1 VTTTLPPPATLP
13 AHVPADKAMRL
24 PFFAREVVKDC
35 PQETL
40 IPQMHSS
47 LGPITYVTNI
57 FPGDKPG
64 WLLTGY
70 EDTMAMLRNA
80 DDFTKNGM
88 GQWAQG
94 IGEDWLVIPTEV
106 DPPMHTAYRKALNPH
121 FSPQKMAAMKDD
133 LRKRARDLIDKFQ
146 DRGSCDFVNEFSE
159 RYPIY
164 IVLDLLGLPQDRMAE
179 FLKWEKEMLHTN
191 DWEVRSNAVRAVK
204 NYLVEEIAARRA
216 NPQDDYI
223 TRIFDFEAEDGRK
236 WNDQEVLGH
245 CFNLYLGGLDTV
257 TTMLGNSFAWLAR
270 HPEQQQELREN
281 PDRIVLAVEE
291 FLRIFGPVTAFRIA
305 TREIEIHGQKI
316 MPGEYVSVCTPVANQ
331 DPKMHDHPSKVRFD
345 RKAAHIALGGG
356 IHKCLGMHLARLEL
370 QVALEEMLKAV
381 PLFRVRDGFDLG
393 YFVGNITFVPA
404 LELQWD

>member
-1 VTTTLPPPATLP
+1 MTTTLP

-24 PFFAREVVKDC
+24 PFFAREIVKDC

-40 IPQMHSS
+40 IPEMHRT

-70 EDTMAMLRNA
+70 EDTIAMLRNA

-88 GQWAQG
+88 GQWSQS
-94 IGEDWLVIPTEV
+94 IGENWLVVPTEV
-106 DPPMHTAYRKALNPH
+106 DPPMHNFYRKALNPN

-133 LRKRARDLIDKFQ
+133 LRRRATDLIEKFK
-146 DRGSCDFVNEFSE
+146 DRKECDFVNEFSE

-164 IVLDLLGLPQDRMAE
+164 IVLDLLGLPQERMAE
-179 FLKWEKEMLHTN
+179 FLSWEKAMLHSN
-191 DWEVRSNAVRAVK
+191 DWEVRSGGVRNAVA
-204 NYLVEEIAARRA
+204 YLKSEIAERRKA
-216 NPQDDYI
+216 PRDDYMSKI
-223 TRIFDFEAEDGRK
+223 LEFEAEEGRK
-236 WNDQEVLGH
+236 WNDEEVLGH
-245 CFNLYLGGLDTV
+245 CFNLFLGGLDTV
-257 TTMLGNSFAWLAR
+257 TTMLGNIMAWLAR
-270 HPEQQQELREN
+270 HPEQQQDLRDN
-281 PDRIVLAVEE
+281 PDQIVLAVEE

-305 TREIEIHGQKI
+305 TRELELHGQKI
-316 MPGEYVSVCTPVANQ
+316 MPGEYVSVCTPLANQ
-331 DPKMHDHPSKVRFD
+331 DPKMHESPSEVRFD

-370 QVALEEMLKAV
+370 QVALEELLKAI
-381 PLFRVRDGFDLG
+381 PSFRVKDGFELG

>member
-1 VTTTLPPPATLP
+1 MTTTLP

-24 PFFAREVVKDC
+24 PFFAREIVKDC

-40 IPQMHSS
+40 IPEMHAT

-88 GQWAQG
+88 GQWSQS
-94 IGEDWLVIPTEV
+94 IGENWLVVPTEV
-106 DPPMHTAYRKALNPH
+106 DPPMHNHYRKALNPS
-121 FSPQKMAAMKDD
+121 FSPQKMAAMRED
-133 LRKRARDLIDKFQ
+133 LRKRATDLIEKFK
-146 DRGSCDFVNEFSE
+146 DRKQCDFVNEFSE

-179 FLKWEKEMLHTN
+179 FLVWEKNMLHTN
-191 DWEVRSNAVRAVK
+191 DWEVRSTAVK
-204 NYLVEEIAARRA
+204 NAVNYLKGEIAERRA
-216 NPQDDYI
+216 APRDDYI
-223 TRIFDFEAEDGRK
+223 TKIFDMEAEDGRK
-236 WNDQEVLGH
+236 WNDEEVLGH
-245 CFNLYLGGLDTV
+245 CFNLFLGGLDTV
-257 TTMLGNSFAWLAR
+257 TTMLGNIVTWLAR
-270 HPEQQQELREN
+270 HPEQQQELRDN

-305 TREIEIHGQKI
+305 TKELELHGQKI

-331 DPKMHDHPSKVRFD
+331 DPKMHESPSEVQFD
-345 RKAAHIALGGG
+345 RKAPHIALGGG
-356 IHKCLGMHLARLEL
+356 IHKCLGMHLARFEL
-370 QVALEEMLKAV
+370 QVAIEELLKAL
-381 PLFRVRDGFDLG
+381 PSFRVKDGFELG

-404 LELQWD
+404 LELQWN

>member
-1 VTTTLPPPATLP
+1 MTDTLPS
-13 AHVPADKAMRL
+13 HVPAEKAMWL
-24 PFFAREVVKDC
+24 PYFAREIVKDC

-40 IPQMHSS
+40 IPEMHRT

-88 GQWAQG
+88 GQWSQS
-94 IGEDWLVIPTEV
+94 IGENWLVVPTEV
-106 DPPMHTAYRKALNPH
+106 DPPVHTHYRKALNPS
-121 FSPQKMAAMKDD
+121 FSPQKMAAMKED
-133 LRKRARDLIDKFQ
+133 LRTRATNLIEKFQ
-146 DRGSCDFVNEFSE
+146 SRGECDFVNEFSE

-179 FLKWEKEMLHTN
+179 FLAWEKAMLHSN
-191 DWEVRSNAVRAVK
+191 DWSVRSEGVRNAVD
-204 NYLVEEIAARRA
+204 YLKGEIADRRKA
-216 NPQDDYI
+216 PHDDYI
-223 TRIFDFEAEDGRK
+223 SKIFDLEVEDGRK
-236 WNDQEVLGH
+236 WNDEEVLGH
-245 CFNLYLGGLDTV
+245 CFNLFLGGLDTV

-270 HPEQQQELREN
+270 HPEQQQELRDN

-291 FLRIFGPVTAFRIA
+291 FLRVFGPVTAFRIA
-305 TREIEIHGQKI
+305 TKELELHGQKI
-316 MPGEYVSVCTPVANQ
+316 MPGEYVSVCTPVTNQ
-331 DPKMHDHPSKVRFD
+331 DPKMHENPSEVRFD
-345 RKAAHIALGGG
+345 RKAPHIALGGG
-356 IHKCLGMHLARLEL
+356 IHKCLGMHLARFEL
-370 QVALEEMLKAV
+370 QVAVEEFLKAI
-381 PLFRVRDGFDLG
+381 PTFRVKDGFELG

>member
-1 VTTTLPPPATLP
+1 MASAAPTTLPP
-13 AHVPADKAMRL
+13 HVRPENAMAS
-24 PFFAREVVKDC
+24 PFFARKIVKDC

-40 IPQMHSS
+40 IPEMHAT

-88 GQWAQG
+88 GQWSQS
-94 IGEDWLVIPTEV
+94 IGENWLVVPTEV
-106 DPPMHTAYRKALNPH
+106 DPPMHTHYRKALNPS

-133 LRKRARDLIDKFQ
+133 LRRRANALIDKFKT
-146 DRGSCDFVNEFSE
+146 RKECDFVNEFSE

-179 FLKWEKEMLHTN
+179 FLVWEKNMLHTN
-191 DWEVRSNAVRAVK
+191 DWEVRSNAVKNAVDYLKAEIADRRAVP
-204 NYLVEEIAARRA
+204 R
-216 NPQDDYI
+216 DDYI
-223 TRIFDFEAEDGRK
+223 SKIFDLEAEDGRK
-236 WNDQEVLGH
+236 WNDEEALGH
-245 CFNLYLGGLDTV
+245 CFNLFLGGLDTV
-257 TTMLGNSFAWLAR
+257 TTMLGNIVTWLAR
-270 HPEQQQELREN
+270 HPEQQQELRDN

-291 FLRIFGPVTAFRIA
+291 FLRVFGPVTAFRIA
-305 TREIEIHGQKI
+305 TKELEIHGQKI

-331 DPKMHDHPSKVRFD
+331 DPKVHDNPSEVRFD
-345 RKAAHIALGGG
+345 RKAPHIALGGG
-356 IHKCLGMHLARLEL
+356 IHKCLGMHLARFEL
-370 QVALEEMLKAV
+370 QVALEELLKAI
-381 PLFRVRDGFDLG
+381 PSFRVKDGFELG